1 MGNIFDDLVQGI
13 TKEVTKVQSRS
24 QEMMQSY
31 NVSNQIKD
39 LERKRTAKLIEIG
52 RLVCDKYQR
61 SANVDEDALKDKTNE
76 IAGYEHEIGLLQA
89 ELDTL
94 KTTTENPSAPSSARA
109 EAKAG
114 YAPTPGYECSRCH
127 APANRDKTFCA
138 VCGEPLKKKS
148 SNGDDSDVVDVDPNS
163 ENN

>member
-1 MGNIFDDLVQGI
+1 MTIFDDFVQGI

-31 NVSNQIKD
+31 NVTNQIKD

-52 RLVCDKYQR
+52 RLVCDKHQR
-61 SANVDEDALKDKTNE
+61 SAIVDEDALKDKTNE

-89 ELDTL
+89 ELDSL
-94 KTTTENPSAPSSARA
+94 KAAVDPSTPTS
-109 EAKAG
+109 AKAAAGAG
-114 YAPTPGYECSRCH
+114 YTPTPGFECSRCH

-138 VCGEPLKKKS
+138 SCGEPLKRGS
-148 SNGDDSDVVDVDPNS
+148 SSSSDDDVVDVDPNS